1 MAPGLVGGCKSLLC
15 RRAPPKSRRVLA
27 GPVGPFLVA
36 LQWAVQIIL
45 VTEKGLLFGSVGMA
59 ALEAGSSGRA
69 DIPKL
74 LCFRQENPEVL
85 LERS

>member
-1 MAPGLVGGCKSLLC
+1 MS
-15 RRAPPKSRRVLA
+15 
-27 GPVGPFLVA
+27 
-36 LQWAVQIIL
+36 L
-45 VTEKGLLFGSVGMA
+45 VTEKGLLFGSVRMA